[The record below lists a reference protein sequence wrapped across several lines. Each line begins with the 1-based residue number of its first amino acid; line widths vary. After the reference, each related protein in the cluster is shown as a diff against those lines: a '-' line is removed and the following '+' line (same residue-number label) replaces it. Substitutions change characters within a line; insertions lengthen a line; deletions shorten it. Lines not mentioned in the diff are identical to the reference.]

1 MSSTINAAEKMLQ
14 TQQFYNSLTL
24 AQEFGVS
31 TNRAASWLKNI
42 KEQEG
47 YQTVTSQI
55 TGRVKLLSINGRT
68 ASIDD
73 LQSRALLFK
82 RPSMLTASQIIVTQN
97 PCNVT

>member
-1 MSSTINAAEKMLQ
+1 MSSTVNAAEKMLQ

-24 AQEFGVS
+24 AQVFGVS

-47 YQTVTSQI
+47 YKTIESKDQSGGLKV
-55 TGRVKLLSINGRT
+55 VSINGRT

-73 LQSRALLFK
+73 LQCRALLFK
-82 RPSMLTASQIIVTQN
+82 RPAMLTNNQI
-97 PCNVT
+97 

>member
-1 MSSTINAAEKMLQ
+1 MSSTVNAAEKMLQ

-47 YQTVTSQI
+47 YQTVVSPI

-68 ASIDD
+68 ASIDE

-82 RPSMLTASQIIVTQN
+82 RPSMLTVSQIR
-97 PCNVT
+97 